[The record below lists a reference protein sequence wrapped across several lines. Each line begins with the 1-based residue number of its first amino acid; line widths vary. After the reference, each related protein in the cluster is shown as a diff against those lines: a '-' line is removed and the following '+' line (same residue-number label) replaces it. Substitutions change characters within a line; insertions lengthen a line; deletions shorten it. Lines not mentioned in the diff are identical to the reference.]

1 MGRLLAGT
9 IGALLAFAAPASAA
23 QVLRYDSGR
32 VAPADDPYLPAA
44 ADTDLPPPPAG
55 SVSPSQRC
63 PAGVRSSA
71 GGSAAVRRAIS
82 NADKRNSISAAD
94 AAAYRRAYDAA
105 RSGRARIGGSY
116 GGELGSVI
124 SILEGIARRGSLTP
138 SRMPALFLQLR
149 RNTQFWTGNPSFP
162 KRPDAVVEPC
172 SSPPGR
178 AGSRVEFSGSKI
190 VFQYYPGRGIQ
201 LQPLANFGKANGMYT
216 ACLHKRPNCDRDGL
230 RQLLDELVAIR
241 SKRGGYTTWEYW
253 FYFGGGSPP
262 WTSGLSQ
269 GTAIQALSRGSK
281 MFKDP
286 SYLRIA
292 RSALGAFRKGPPVG
306 IRVPSAGG
314 SHYLIYSFSPGLRVL
329 NAFIQSLVA
338 LRDYTT
344 ISGDRTGAALFKA
357 GDRAARAEVGRY
369 DTGAWSRYSLGG
381 AESTLSYHRLVR
393 DFLSNLCKRT
403 KTGVYCRTAKHFS
416 GYLKA
421 KPKVHYTGPS
431 RVRARGAKTR
441 VPIRFSVNKVSCV
454 TVTARDAAGA
464 QKYRAVLKLFRGG
477 HSLLWKPPGR
487 GSFKVTVD
495 ALDLARNRSVVE
507 RSVRVGS
514 G

>member
-1 MGRLLAGT
+1 MGRVLAGT
-9 IGALLAFAAPASAA
+9 IGVLLAFAAPASAA
-23 QVLRYDSGR
+23 QVLRYDGGR
-32 VAPADDPYLPAA
+32 VAPADDPQLPPAWE
-44 ADTDLPPPPAG
+44 TELPPPAAG
-55 SVSPSQRC
+55 ESGAAERC
-63 PAGVRSSA
+63 AGVSSSA
-71 GGSAAVRRAIS
+71 SGATAVRSAIA
-82 NADKRNSISAAD
+82 NAAKRRSISAAD
-94 AAAYRRAYDAA
+94 AASYRSAYNGA
-105 RSGRARIGGSY
+105 RFGRARLGGSY
-116 GGELGSVI
+116 GSELGSVI
-124 SILEGIARRGSLTP
+124 ATLEGIARRGALTP

-162 KRPDAVVEPC
+162 ARPDAVREPC
-172 SSPPGR
+172 SAPPGR
-178 AGSRVEFSGSKI
+178 AGARIEFSGSRI
-190 VFQYYPGRGIQ
+190 VYQYYPGRGLQ
-201 LQPLANFGKANGMYT
+201 FQPLANFGKANGMYT
-216 ACLHKRPNCDRDGL
+216 ACLHKRPDCDRAAL

-253 FYFGGGSPP
+253 FYFGGGTPP

-281 MFKDP
+281 LFKEP
-286 SYLRIA
+286 SYLRVA

-306 IRVPSAGG
+306 VRVPSAGG
-314 SHYLIYSFSPGLRVL
+314 SHYLIYSFAPGMRVL
-329 NAFIQSLVA
+329 NGFIQSLVG

-344 ISGDRTGAALFKA
+344 ISGDRGGAALFKA

-403 KTGVYCRTAKHFS
+403 KTGVYCRTAARFTS
-416 GYLKA
+416 YLKA
-421 KPKVHYTGPS
+421 KPKVFYSGPA
-431 RVRARGAKTR
+431 RVRARGASTR

-454 TVTARDAAGA
+454 TVTVRDAGGA
-464 QKYRAVLKLFRGG
+464 QKYRVVLKLARGG
-477 HSLLWKPPGR
+477 HALLWKPPGR
-487 GSFKVTVD
+487 GVFKVSVD